1 MRVMPRS
8 IFAVSISDPGVCGH
22 KARCCD
28 HEADP
33 GKVDRDLH
41 TDGVMNVVKMT

>member
-1 MRVMPRS
+1 MQLANV
-8 IFAVSISDPGVCGH
+8 AYWAISGPGVCGH